1 MRGETKLKR
10 LALFPVLI
18 LIIHSEPASADLGG
32 YLTVG
37 DEPSAPR
44 IKLSSF
50 QWIDP
55 NPPKDEAA
63 AYSHVPAPPK
73 SGAGELIVV
82 KPAATSI
89 PNLANACAGKA
100 AIPILRI
107 DVPSWEVHSVKESEQ
122 PYRHYV
128 LKDVKLFDCAH
139 AAAAAGE
146 VMHLKFSAIEATSP

>member
-1 MRGETKLKR
+1 MREGTKLKR
-10 LALFPVLI
+10 LALFAVLV
-18 LIIHSEPASADLGG
+18 LAIHSGPAAADIGG

-37 DEPSAPR
+37 AEASAPR

-50 QWIDP
+50 QWIEA

-63 AYSHVPAPPK
+63 AYMHVPAPPK

-89 PNLANACAGKA
+89 PDLASACAGKG

-107 DVPSWEVHSVKESEQ
+107 DVPSWEVHSVKEGEQ

-128 LKDVKLFDCAH
+128 LKDVKLFHCAH
-139 AAAAAGE
+139 AAGAAGE
-146 VMHLKFSAIEATSP
+146 VLHLKFSAIEATSS

>member
-1 MRGETKLKR
+1 MRQETKLKR
-10 LALFPVLI
+10 LALFAALI
-18 LIIHSEPASADLGG
+18 LAILSEPASADIGG

-37 DEPSAPR
+37 AEASAPR

-50 QWIDP
+50 QWIDA

-63 AYSHVPAPPK
+63 AYTHVPAPPK
-73 SGAGELIVV
+73 SGPGELIVV

-89 PNLANACAGKA
+89 PDLASACASKS
-100 AIPILRI
+100 AIAILRI
-107 DVPSWEVHSVKESEQ
+107 DVPSWEVHSVKEAGQ

-139 AAAAAGE
+139 AAGAAGE
-146 VMHLKFSAIEATSP
+146 VLHLKFSAIEAISP